1 MELKRLDGEN
11 GPFAASSDR
20 RLIYFDGLRRR
31 IQKDI
36 ISSIGRTNGLIFL
49 SGEAGVGKTTM
60 LHCLAAEIRARSD
73 CHLLGNTPWLT
84 CREDMTLRDVA
95 VEFSYARS
103 LARSSDVGS
112 LQKFDAGLGGRAA
125 IILDDAHRLSPQ
137 VVIQLRRW
145 RRAFQSVRARLSI
158 ILAMCLEED
167 DAAAGVI
174 AGLADAGSQDLLRR
188 LRPFSRHDVERLIQH
203 RLDAAGYAG
212 ATPFPPAVVTR
223 VFAHARGNPE
233 KTLRLCR
240 RALALVPDGAGPV
253 SVALVDAAAQ
263 IEFMPQAG
271 SGGDAAFGPS
281 FDNSPASVPALPP
294 ASEPPPAP
302 ELPPTPDLREQT
314 LTGAEPPGRS
324 GIFGPR
330 TRILGLAAA
339 ATAVLAVGWFFVAN
353 RIDPVNS
360 IAALQYAA
368 SERVAAAFTL
378 EQPGGER
385 RDSPVA
391 ATVLAEAPPPAD
403 AEPVL
408 PTQGETP
415 GRDDLDAV
423 VSDATGSDHQPP
435 LARGGGDS
443 SDAELL
449 EPEVIEAAPPAP
461 EMSEIAPPAPDTDFL
476 ASDGAPLEP
485 DMKAA
490 PPAPEMAP
498 AASEDTPLETEVIEA
513 APPAPEMA
521 PLASDDTALK
531 PEVIEDRPL
540 PAEQNASSGL
550 GGPGVKELL
559 DRGNGLLE
567 LGDVAAARLFY
578 AMAWERGSA
587 EGAMLMGLTF
597 DPVYFERKGI
607 YGARPHVV
615 KAAEWYRMSAS
626 MGSVTAEEQMTALE
640 PWLRRAAEDGDED
653 ARHAL
658 TLLVRP

>member
-1 MELKRLDGEN
+1 
-11 GPFAASSDR
+11 
-20 RLIYFDGLRRR
+20 
-31 IQKDI
+31 
-36 ISSIGRTNGLIFL
+36 
-49 SGEAGVGKTTM
+49 
-60 LHCLAAEIRARSD
+60 
-73 CHLLGNTPWLT
+73 
-84 CREDMTLRDVA
+84 
-95 VEFSYARS
+95 
-103 LARSSDVGS
+103 
-112 LQKFDAGLGGRAA
+112 
-125 IILDDAHRLSPQ
+125 
-137 VVIQLRRW
+137 
-145 RRAFQSVRARLSI
+145 
-158 ILAMCLEED
+158 
-167 DAAAGVI
+167 
-174 AGLADAGSQDLLRR
+174 
-188 LRPFSRHDVERLIQH
+188 
-203 RLDAAGYAG
+203 
-212 ATPFPPAVVTR
+212 
-223 VFAHARGNPE
+223 
-233 KTLRLCR
+233 
-240 RALALVPDGAGPV
+240 
-253 SVALVDAAAQ
+253 
-263 IEFMPQAG
+263 
-271 SGGDAAFGPS
+271 
-281 FDNSPASVPALPP
+281 
-294 ASEPPPAP
+294 
-302 ELPPTPDLREQT
+302 
-314 LTGAEPPGRS
+314 
-324 GIFGPR
+324 
-330 TRILGLAAA
+330 
-339 ATAVLAVGWFFVAN
+339 
-353 RIDPVNS
+353 VNS

-449 EPEVIEAAPPAP
+449 EPEVIEAAPPA
-461 EMSEIAPPAPDTDFL
+461 S
-476 ASDGAPLEP
+476 
-485 DMKAA
+485 
-490 PPAPEMAP
+490 EMAP
-498 AASEDTPLETEVIEA
+498 VASEDTPLETEVIEA
-513 APPAPEMA
+513 APPAPEMSEIAPPAPDTDFFASDGAPLEPDMEAAPPAPEMA
-521 PLASDDTALK
+521 PLASDDTALE

-578 AMAWERGSA
+578 AKAWERGSA

-615 KAAEWYRMSAS
+615 KAAEWYRMSAL